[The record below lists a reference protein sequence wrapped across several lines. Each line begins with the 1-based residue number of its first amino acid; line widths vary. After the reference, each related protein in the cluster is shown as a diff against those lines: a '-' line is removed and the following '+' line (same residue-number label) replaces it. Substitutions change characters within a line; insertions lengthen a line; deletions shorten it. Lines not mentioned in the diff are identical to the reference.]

1 MFHSPLFRSGYR
13 AAYLSAALL
22 ALTICLLAVVPA
34 HTQAEPPEPNAP
46 TIIGGREADPGE
58 WPWQVAIIFAGGD
71 LYWDQFCGGSLIDA
85 RWVLTAAHCASIT
98 DASGIQVV
106 AGIHNLVDPDPGY
119 QVLDVAQILIHP
131 NYGIATQYDS
141 DIALLRLAAPADIRP
156 GDGAVLP
163 IDWLRIVAEDVGSLA
178 GMEATATGWGMSD
191 LLTNAYPATMHEVEL
206 PITSQQTCAEGYG
219 GGITETML
227 CAGLPEGGKDT
238 CYGDSGGPLVVYDE
252 GRANWELAG
261 VTSWGSGC
269 AQPGLPGV
277 YARVSKFS
285 GWILEQTGIV
295 YEPDFRVSAAPA
307 AAAVC
312 VGTPAQFEVTVAPRL
327 GFAEP
332 VTLRALNLPP
342 AASARFNPA
351 TLTPPGASALTI
363 NTAGVA
369 GGTYQ
374 VQAQGTA
381 PGLAHAANLTL
392 TVSAG
397 RPAAP
402 QLVEPAANAA
412 DVDTG
417 TTFTWSAVPGALQ
430 YRLEVAADEQ
440 FTHLVYSAI
449 VAGISHK
456 PDVRLQGGTT
466 YYWRV
471 TAENA
476 CGRSTSP
483 SFRLTTQVMYCH
495 TVNLPIPPDNVAAS
509 DVMVL
514 DAPGIV
520 DDLNV
525 YLRIDHTYVTDL
537 WATLTYVNS
546 GESVLLLHRPAY
558 GLFCEQRTNIDA
570 TVDDDGTTP
579 QDLACQT
586 EPPAIRD
593 SIAPIGKLSSLGG
606 LPLAGGWRLSVMDE
620 VSLDEGTLVEWCLI
634 PTLKPSFCDDVTA
647 VPQAECEALDALY
660 TATGGWQWNRNAGWL
675 TDKNPCSWYGVQC
688 QDGHVVKLA
697 LANNGLRGGLRPRV
711 GALASLT
718 TLELSGNPQLNAP
731 LPLSLTGLALERFW
745 FDGTGLCAPP
755 DGRFAG
761 WLASVG
767 DLRESGEV
775 CAVRYS
781 PIIR

>member
-22 ALTICLLAVVPA
+22 ALTIGLLAVVPA
-34 HTQAEPPEPNAP
+34 RTHAEPPEPNVP

-58 WPWQVAIIFAGGD
+58 WPWQVALIYAGGD

-85 RWVLTAAHCASIT
+85 QWVLTAAHCAAIT
-98 DASGIQVV
+98 DASGLQVV
-106 AGIHNLVDPDPGY
+106 AGIHDLVVPDPNY

-131 NYGIATQYDS
+131 DYGIATQYDS
-141 DIALLRLAAPADIRP
+141 DIALLRLATPADIRP
-156 GDGAVLP
+156 GGETVLP
-163 IDWLRIVAEDVGSLA
+163 IERVRIVGEDVGPLA
-178 GMEATATGWGMSD
+178 GVEATATGWGMSD
-191 LLTNAYPATMHEVEL
+191 LWTNTYPARLREVEL
-206 PITSQQTCAEGYG
+206 PIATQQACAEGYG
-219 GGITETML
+219 GGITDTML
-227 CAGLPEGGKDT
+227 CAGPLEGGKDT
-238 CYGDSGGPLVVYDE
+238 CYGDSGGPLVIYDA
-252 GRANWELAG
+252 GRAAWELAG

-285 GWILEQTGIV
+285 AWILGQTGIV
-295 YEPDFRVSAAPA
+295 YEPDFRVSVEPA

-312 VGTPAQFEVTVAPRL
+312 AGTPAQFVVTVAPRL

-332 VTLRALNLPP
+332 VTLHALNLPP

-351 TLTPPGASALTI
+351 TLTPPGTSALTI

-374 VQAQGTA
+374 VQARGTA
-381 PGLAHAANLTL
+381 PGLEHAAGLAL

-397 RPAAP
+397 QPAAP

-412 DVDTG
+412 DVDVHTA
-417 TTFTWSAVPGALQ
+417 FTWSAIPGALQ
-430 YRLEVAADEQ
+430 YRLEVALDEL
-440 FTHLVYSAI
+440 FSHVIYSAT
-449 VAGISHK
+449 VAGTSHK
-456 PDVRLQGGTT
+456 PDARLQGGTA

-476 CGRSTSP
+476 CGRTTSLP
-483 SFRLTTQVMYCH
+483 FRLITQVMYCH
-495 TVNLPIPPDNVAAS
+495 TVNLPIPPDNVTAS

-514 DAPGIV
+514 DEPGIV

-525 YLRIDHTYVTDL
+525 YVRIDHTYVTDL
-537 WATLTYVNS
+537 WATLTYANS

-570 TVDDDGTTP
+570 TIADEGMAP

-586 EPPAIRD
+586 EPPAIRG
-593 SIAPIGKLSSLGG
+593 SIAPVGKLSSLSG
-606 LPLAGGWRLSVMDE
+606 LPLAGGWRLNVMDE

-634 PTLKPSFCDDVTA
+634 PTLKPAFCDGVTA
-647 VPQAECEALDALY
+647 VPKAECEALDALY
-660 TATGGWQWNRNAGWL
+660 TATGGWQWDRNAGWL
-675 TDKNPCSWYGVQC
+675 SDKNPCNWYGVQC
-688 QDGHVVKLA
+688 QNGHVVGLA
-697 LANNGLRGGLRPRV
+697 LANNGLMGGLRPQLS
-711 GALASLT
+711 ALSSLT
-718 TLELSGNPQLNAP
+718 TLELSGNPDLNAP
-731 LPLSLTGLALERFW
+731 LPLSLAGLALERFW
-745 FDGTGLCAPP
+745 FDDTGLCAPP
-755 DGRFAG
+755 DGRLAG
-761 WLASVG
+761 WLASIADVRG
-767 DLRESGEV
+767 SGEA